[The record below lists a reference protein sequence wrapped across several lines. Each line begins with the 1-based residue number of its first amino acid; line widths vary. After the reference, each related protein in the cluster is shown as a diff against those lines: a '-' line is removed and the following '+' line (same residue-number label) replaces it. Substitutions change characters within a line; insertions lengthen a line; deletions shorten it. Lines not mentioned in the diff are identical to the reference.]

1 MGTLAGE
8 ILEKWVNGFWIKAY
22 KGPMVANMFKIPE
35 QYSDSHDVRTGATG
49 DQPDV
54 STSGET
60 RLRIRNQTTPG
71 LTELVGADGTD
82 DTRNWWMDY
91 TVRPPYEEK
100 RKKEKKKKKITRNQR
115 KLSTINK

>member
-60 RLRIRNQTTPG
+60 RLPTKSQTILGQGTGKISRGWWNLRYPEPADRLRCMTG
-71 LTELVGADGTD
+71 L
-82 DTRNWWMDY
+82 W
-91 TVRPPYEEK
+91 K
-100 RKKEKKKKKITRNQR
+100 CI
-115 KLSTINK
+115 